1 MNDKPDYKNYTY
13 TININPTEYRGVL
26 TQHGVLYN
34 SLPIDLDFIIEKKL
48 GAMNG
53 VYEDANRVLQRIKNE
68 RKD

>member
-1 MNDKPDYKNYTY
+1 MNNKPDYNKSYTY

-26 TQHGVLYN
+26 YN
-34 SLPIDLDFIIEKKL
+34 TLSLPVDLEFIVEKKL
-48 GAMNG
+48 DAMNG